1 MFAET
6 VMRYYNY
13 ESINSMFTQLP
24 EKVVKAGFELAGLK
38 LD

>member
-13 ESINSMFTQLP
+13 ESINDMFNKLP
-24 EKVVKAGFELAGLK
+24 EKVAQAGFELAGLE
-38 LD
+38 L